1 MGSLHLALITL
12 ISPTTIF
19 SPSSLFISE
28 VQQTSPHSSCFARQ
42 VKCFQFS
49 CHYFVHYISFSLHS
63 SFSNRCNQNYTQRR
77 FHKYDDIKIFL
88 SLLEKKKG
96 IIGIALA
103 FFTVRSHWGFIIILW
118 ATDIPSYFSIY
129 FQPACSGGK
138 KIKILLAI
146 EIYCNHNVAFCAI
159 SITVDLKV
167 IQFFHLKIA
176 WSHTM
181 MKNTFK

>member
-88 SLLEKKKG
+88 SLLEKKKRNYRDCTCLFHSQ
-96 IIGIALA
+96 ITLRVHNHLVSNWYSQL
-103 FFTVRSHWGFIIILW
+103 FLHLFPTSMFW
-118 ATDIPSYFSIY
+118 
-129 FQPACSGGK
+129 GK
-138 KIKILLAI
+138 KNKNLISNWNILQ
-146 EIYCNHNVAFCAI
+146 
-159 SITVDLKV
+159 S
-167 IQFFHLKIA
+167 
-176 WSHTM
+176 
-181 MKNTFK
+181 